1 MRAATKEAKQ
11 LGARLRQY
19 RRGRGWTQ
27 EKLADLTELSVTQ
40 VSDLE
45 RGLSLHPKNL
55 LKIRT
60 FIGDN
65 HA

>member
-1 MRAATKEAKQ
+1 MRTKTREARELGKQ
-11 LGARLRQY
+11 LRVY
-19 RRGRGWTQ
+19 RRRRGWTQ
-27 EKLADLTELSVTQ
+27 AKVSFLTGIHSHQ
-40 VSDLE
+40 ISDLE
-45 RGLSLHPKNL
+45 RGRSLSLENL